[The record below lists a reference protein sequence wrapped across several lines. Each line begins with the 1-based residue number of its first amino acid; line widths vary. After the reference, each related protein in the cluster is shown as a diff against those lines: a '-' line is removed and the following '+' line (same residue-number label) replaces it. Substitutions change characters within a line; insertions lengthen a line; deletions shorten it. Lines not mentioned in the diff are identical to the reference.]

1 MFFWKGEFY
10 TRAEVIKM
18 HANALGGVHFDFR
31 KAQDE
36 AHIKE
41 IKNYLGFELKGS
53 NNQILVGDEIG
64 QGRADPVWAAAG
76 SKDTELGVKMEPE
89 VGHGAT
95 EIYPRV
101 QA

>member
-1 MFFWKGEFY
+1 M
-10 TRAEVIKM
+10 TAQLVTD
-18 HANALGGVHFDFR
+18 ALVMAIPNRVQAIHFDFR

-64 QGRADPVWAAAG
+64 QGRADPVRRQRVYDA
-76 SKDTELGVKMEPE
+76 TELVAMDTARIFASGVSASEKAF
-89 VGHGAT
+89 VDLLA
-95 EIYPRV
+95 
-101 QA
+101 

>member
-1 MFFWKGEFY
+1 MAHLATEAALDTYVFCLCEHDPIHMDGLLSMWREYGRKGNG
-10 TRAEVIKM
+10 A
-18 HANALGGVHFDFR
+18 ALVFNTQ
-31 KAQDE
+31 K
-36 AHIKE
+36 
-41 IKNYLGFELKGS
+41 
-53 NNQILVGDEIG
+53 
-64 QGRADPVWAAAG
+64 WAAAG